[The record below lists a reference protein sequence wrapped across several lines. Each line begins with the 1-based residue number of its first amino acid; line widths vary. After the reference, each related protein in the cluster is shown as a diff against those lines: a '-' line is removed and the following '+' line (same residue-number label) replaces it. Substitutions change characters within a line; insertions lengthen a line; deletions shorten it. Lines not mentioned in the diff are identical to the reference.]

1 MIQDLSGFS
10 TRLMKDLN
18 RGSVIL
24 KLELALFAA
33 DANRPMKVKA
43 LPYWD
48 QSLDSEDPVGRSGF
62 PRGPWARTISPMRVL
77 KLSIHVICF
86 HHESFAVPTPL
97 LA

>member
-1 MIQDLSGFS
+1 MSCLDVTQLQEIQDLSGFS

-62 PRGPWARTISPMRVL
+62 PRGPWARTISPTMLLVFLRWRG
-77 KLSIHVICF
+77 KL
-86 HHESFAVPTPL
+86 
-97 LA
+97 